1 MTSLDRG
8 FTRLLEILLP
18 YGGQVLATIEAYFDE
33 SGTHAGSPFLC
44 VAGYL
49 FESRNCREFD
59 ADWRT
64 MLADF
69 DLPFFHRAPCEIG
82 EPPFDKLDHVLRRA
96 IRNRAARI
104 IMEHVTFG
112 IVVSVALASYEKIM
126 PKHRLVGDPYTFC
139 ANGCFQAAKVWGDTS
154 GYRGK
159 IAYFFEA
166 GAASQSAA
174 NNIMAL
180 KAARPEG
187 RKAYRYQSHS
197 FLLKEEST
205 PLQAADILA
214 WHWRDQCLRAS
225 NDAEVHPDFV
235 SLIDDRTKVWHF
247 EDNELHKFA
256 EAVRTTAA
264 EFPDADPF
272 WEDRPYRDVLGE

>member
-1 MTSLDRG
+1 MIAHGGELAR
-8 FTRLLEILLP
+8 FLEIVLP
-18 YGGQVLATIEAYFDE
+18 DGGLVLVTIEAYFDE

-49 FESRNCREFD
+49 FEATSCRKFD

-64 MLADF
+64 MLTDF
-69 DLPFFHRAPCEIG
+69 HLPFFHRAPCEVG
-82 EPPFDKLDHVLRRA
+82 EPPFDKLDDTLRRA

-104 IMEHVTFG
+104 IMAHATSGV
-112 IVVSVALASYEKIM
+112 VVSVAPASYKKIM
-126 PKHRLVGDPYTFC
+126 PKHKLVGDPYTFC
-139 ANGCFQAAKVWGDTS
+139 ANGCFYATKIWGDTH

-159 IAYFFEA
+159 IAYFFES

-174 NNIMAL
+174 NNIMASRGASP
-180 KAARPEG
+180 KG
-187 RKAYRYQSHS
+187 RKEYRYQSHS
-197 FLLKEEST
+197 FLLKEEAT

-235 SLIDDRTKVWHF
+235 PLIDDRTKVYHI
-247 EDNELHKFA
+247 DDKALHKCA

-264 EFPDADPF
+264 EVPDADPF
-272 WEDRPYRDVLGE
+272 WEDSPYRDVLGE